1 MSSELDRQGLVDI
14 FVTEASEAL
23 DVLTKAFHPS
33 DGVAPTPAQL
43 QEQYVWAHKI
53 RGASGLYGYEGLAL
67 MGALL
72 ESTLEE
78 APSIEDSLWPKAL
91 EILRGIVTSFES
103 QLKVVGGGGAE
114 DPSVSA
120 RWEGEV
126 AGLFPSKSAVV
137 PSEPTLLAP
146 DYLVPTLDA
155 EVLSYFAPEADEY
168 LQTMEALLQRL
179 RQDSKDGETIHML
192 YRMAHTLKGSAHTIG
207 YKVIGDVVYPVEECM
222 IAIHEGRISLSSDVL
237 GVIGR
242 AVEVIRL
249 LMRRDDGKV
258 AQLQHDVPEI
268 TQALAQI
275 RNGEQMTVTAQA
287 AAPIAQAI
295 QVATAVMDRPEETAG
310 LEVESSST
318 SSPLTDEYLLPAL
331 DAEVLS
337 YFAPEAQEYL
347 ESLEAQ
353 LLRLEKEQHNPE
365 VINQLF
371 RTAHTLKGSA
381 YTVGFQ
387 SIGDL
392 THYVEDFMG
401 AVREGRVKILPGH
414 TDVLLRSVDVV
425 RMLMRRDPTSLDM
438 LRQRF
443 AVAMQRLKQL
453 DQPLAAQVVESGSAV
468 HLVEA
473 AVDQEPRDQQEIE
486 AAKTAEGKTAD
497 GKAAEERE
505 VIRVSRDR
513 LERLLNL
520 VGELVIGRGRLE
532 QRLHMLEQLS
542 QQVLAYKGRL
552 VESVHSFAEKHTFTL
567 PTASPDPATPP
578 AQGVTSLSD
587 FGSLEFDKYDDF
599 NILARRINEVTADIS
614 ESMTQLSGSIRRS
627 HEDMSHLAQLT
638 LGMRDEVA
646 RARMVPVGTPFT
658 RFRRATREMARA
670 TGKEVTLVTSGEHT
684 EVDTGVVERLV
695 DPLVHLVRNAV
706 YHGIEL
712 AADRVSKGKPAAG
725 TIYLHAAHR
734 GNAVLIEVEDDGA
747 GLDVEKIRA
756 KAVERGLV
764 RPEVARSMP
773 ESEII
778 KYIFVPGFST
788 ADQID
793 DQAGRGVGMDVVK
806 RVIESMNG
814 HIDVESIRG
823 VGTKFTLS
831 LPLTLLIATA
841 LMVRAGSERYGI
853 PLPAVREV
861 TMLTPKVHQQMGER
875 SILHIGDEAI
885 EVQPLQQLLNRSRV
899 PVEIGKPVVIVRT
912 ADGMIGLLVD
922 ELLGRQ
928 EIVIKPLGSIK
939 SLDHSSFGGA
949 TIDPEGR
956 VVLVLDPARLMAR
969 GAHAAAVPE
978 LPSGATASA
987 DSLVPYAE
995 APEPNASEQSL
1006 LLIDDSLSIRKFV
1019 GRMLES
1025 AGYEV
1030 DTAVDGEDGLRKAS
1044 AQNYRLIITDLEMP
1058 KLNGYEV
1065 IQGLRSRAQTQ
1076 QTPIIVMT
1084 TRAGDKHRQM
1094 ALNIGASSYIAKP
1107 VDERALI
1114 QEIERLI
1121 GKEATARK

>member
-43 QEQYVWAHKI
+43 QAQYVWAHKI

-78 APSIEDSLWPKAL
+78 APSIENSLWPKAL

-103 QLKVVGGGGAE
+103 QLKVVAGGGAE

-179 RQDSKDGETIHML
+179 RQNSKDGETIHRL
-192 YRMAHTLKGSAHTIG
+192 YSMAHTLKGSAHSIG
-207 YKVIGDVVYPVEECM
+207 YKVIGDVVHPVEDCM

-258 AQLQHDVPEI
+258 AQLQHDVPEV

-275 RNGEQMTVTAQA
+275 RNGEQMAVTARA
-287 AAPIAQAI
+287 AVPIAPAI
-295 QVATAVMDRPEETAG
+295 QVATAVMDRPEESAG
-310 LEVESSST
+310 PEVESSST
-318 SSPLTDEYLLPAL
+318 SSPLTDEYLLPVL

-414 TDVLLRSVDVV
+414 TDVLLQSVDVV
-425 RMLMRRDPTSLDM
+425 RILMRRDPTSLDM

-453 DQPLAAQVVESGSAV
+453 DQPLAAQVTGSDSAV

-486 AAKTAEGKTAD
+486 PAIAAD
-497 GKAAEERE
+497 GKTTEDRE

-532 QRLHMLEQLS
+532 QRLHLLEQLS

-552 VESVHSFAEKHTFTL
+552 VESVHSFAEEHTFTL
-567 PTASPDPATPP
+567 PTASPGPATAP

-638 LGMRDEVA
+638 LGMRDEIA
-646 RARMVPVGTPFT
+646 RARMVPIGTPFT

-670 TGKEVTLVTSGEHT
+670 TGKEVTVVTSGEHT
-684 EVDTGVVERLV
+684 EVDTGIVERLV

-734 GNAVLIEVEDDGA
+734 GSAVVIEVEDDGA

-756 KAVERGLV
+756 KAVERGLL

-773 ESEII
+773 ESEVIRF
-778 KYIFVPGFST
+778 IFVPGFST

-793 DQAGRGVGMDVVK
+793 DHAGRGVGMDVVK

-841 LMVRAGSERYGI
+841 LMVRVGSERYGI

-861 TMLTPKVHQQMGER
+861 TMLTPNVHQQMGER

-885 EVQPLQQLLNRSRV
+885 EVQHLQQLLNRSSV
-899 PVEIGKPVVIVRT
+899 PMEIGKPVVIVRT

-928 EIVIKPLGSIK
+928 EIVIKPLGPFK
-939 SLDHSSFGGA
+939 SLEHSSFGGA

-978 LPSGATASA
+978 LSSDATASA
-987 DSLVPYAE
+987 DSLVPYAK

-1025 AGYEV
+1025 AGFEV

-1044 AQNYRLIITDLEMP
+1044 TQNYRLIITDLEMP

-1084 TRAGDKHRQM
+1084 TRAGDKHQQM
-1094 ALNIGASSYIAKP
+1094 ALNIGANSYIAKP
-1107 VDERALI
+1107 VEERALI
-1114 QEIERLI
+1114 QEVERLI
-1121 GKEATARK
+1121 GKEAAARK

>member
-1 MSSELDRQGLVDI
+1 MSSELDRQGLVEI
-14 FVTEASEAL
+14 FVAEASEAM
-23 DVLTKAFHPS
+23 DVLTKTFHPS
-33 DGVAPTPAQL
+33 DGATPTPAQL
-43 QEQYVWAHKI
+43 QEQYVWAHKV
-53 RGASGLYGYEGLAL
+53 RGASALYGYEGLAL

-72 ESTLEE
+72 ESTLEQ
-78 APSIEDSLWPKAL
+78 APSIEASLWPKAL
-91 EILRGIVTSFES
+91 EILRGMVTSFES
-103 QLKVVGGGGAE
+103 QLKVVASGGAE
-114 DPSVSA
+114 DLSVSA
-120 RWEGEV
+120 RWKGEV
-126 AGLFPSKSAVV
+126 AGLFPSLPAVA
-137 PSEPTLLAP
+137 PSEAALLAP
-146 DYLVPTLDA
+146 DYLVPTLDTA
-155 EVLSYFAPEADEY
+155 VLSYFAPEADEY
-168 LQTMEALLQRL
+168 LQIMESQLHRL
-179 RQDSKDGETIHML
+179 RQDPQDGETILAL
-192 YRMAHTLKGSAHTIG
+192 YRTAHTLKESAHTIG
-207 YKVIGDVVYPVEECM
+207 FKVIGDVVHPVEDCM
-222 IAIHEGRISLSSDVL
+222 IAIREGRIALSSDVL
-237 GVIGR
+237 WVIGR
-242 AVEVIRL
+242 AIEVIRS
-249 LMRRDDGKV
+249 LMHRDGGKV
-258 AQLQHDVPEI
+258 VQLQHDVPEV

-275 RNGEQMTVTAQA
+275 RNGEQMTVSAQA
-287 AAPIAQAI
+287 AAPIAP
-295 QVATAVMDRPEETAG
+295 VVKLATAVMHRPEESSG
-310 LEVESSST
+310 SEVESSTASST
-318 SSPLTDEYLLPAL
+318 LTDEYLLPLL

-392 THYVEDFMG
+392 THYLEDFMG
-401 AVREGRVKILPGH
+401 AVREGRVEILPGH

-425 RMLMRRDPTSLDM
+425 RLLMRRDPTSLDM

-443 AVAMQRLKQL
+443 ADAMQGLKQL
-453 DQPLAAQVVESGSAV
+453 DRPVADQAVEAGPAV
-468 HLVEA
+468 HCVE
-473 AVDQEPRDQQEIE
+473 VPLDQEPRDQQETE
-486 AAKTAEGKTAD
+486 PAKAAE
-497 GKAAEERE
+497 GKAAEDRE

-552 VESVHSFAEKHTFTL
+552 VESVHSFEEKHTFTL
-567 PTASPDPATPP
+567 PTAASGPVTAP
-578 AQGVTSLSD
+578 AQGLTGLSD
-587 FGSLEFDKYDDF
+587 FSSLEFDKYDDF
-599 NILARRINEVTADIS
+599 NILARRISEVTADIT
-614 ESMTQLSGSIRRS
+614 ESMTQLNRSIRRS

-638 LGMRDEVA
+638 LGMRDEIA

-670 TGKEVTLVTSGEHT
+670 TGKEVNLVTSGEHT
-684 EVDTGVVERLV
+684 EVDTGIVERLV

-978 LPSGATASA
+978 LPSDATASA

-1121 GKEATARK
+1121 GKEVTARK

>member
-1 MSSELDRQGLVDI
+1 MSSELDRQGLVEV
-14 FVTEASEAL
+14 FVAEAL
-23 DVLTKAFHPS
+23 EAVNVLTKAFHPS
-33 DGVAPTPAQL
+33 DEATPTPAQL

-53 RGASGLYGYEGLAL
+53 RGASSLYGYEGLAL
-67 MGALL
+67 MGSLL

-78 APSIEDSLWPKAL
+78 APSIEASLWPKAL
-91 EILRGIVTSFES
+91 EILRGLVTSFES
-103 QLKVVGGGGAE
+103 QLKAVVSGGAE
-114 DPSVSA
+114 DPSISA
-120 RWEGEV
+120 RWKGEV
-126 AGLFPSKSAVV
+126 AGLFPSLPAVV

-155 EVLSYFAPEADEY
+155 EVLSYFGPEADEY
-168 LQTMEALLQRL
+168 LQTMEALLHRL
-179 RQDSKDGETIHML
+179 SQDSKDGETIHML
-192 YRMAHTLKGSAHTIG
+192 YRMAHMLKGSAHTIG
-207 YKVIGDVVYPVEECM
+207 FKVIGDVAHPVEDCM
-222 IAIHEGRISLSSDVL
+222 IAIREGRISLSSDVL

-258 AQLQHDVPEI
+258 AQLEHDVPEV

-275 RNGEQMTVTAQA
+275 CNGEQMTVTAQA
-287 AAPIAQAI
+287 AALIAPVF
-295 QVATAVMDRPEETAG
+295 QVATVVMDRPEESAG
-310 LEVESSST
+310 PDVGSAPASST
-318 SSPLTDEYLLPAL
+318 LTDEYLLPPL

-353 LLRLEKEQHNPE
+353 LLRLEKEQHNSE

-392 THYVEDFMG
+392 THYIEDFMG

-425 RMLMRRDPTSLDM
+425 RLLMRRDPTSLDM
-438 LRQRF
+438 LRQRY
-443 AVAMQRLKQL
+443 AVAMQGLKQL
-453 DQPLAAQVVESGSAV
+453 DQPVAVQVVESGSAV
-468 HLVEA
+468 HPVEA
-473 AVDQEPRDQQEIE
+473 PVDQGPRDQEE
-486 AAKTAEGKTAD
+486 NEPAKAAEGKSED
-497 GKAAEERE
+497 GKAAEDRE

-532 QRLHMLEQLS
+532 LRLHMLEQLS
-542 QQVLAYKGRL
+542 QQVLVYKGRL
-552 VESVHSFAEKHTFTL
+552 VESVHSFEEKHTFTL
-567 PTASPDPATPP
+567 PTAASGPVTAP

-587 FGSLEFDKYDDF
+587 FSSLEFDKYNDF
-599 NILARRINEVTADIS
+599 NILARRISEVTADIS

-638 LGMRDEVA
+638 LGMRDEIA

-670 TGKEVTLVTSGEHT
+670 TGKEVSLVTSGEHT

-706 YHGIEL
+706 YHGIEP
-712 AADRVSKGKPAAG
+712 AAVRVSKGKPAAG

-764 RPEVARSMP
+764 RPEVARSLP
-773 ESEII
+773 ESEVI
-778 KYIFVPGFST
+778 KFIFVPGFST

-861 TMLTPKVHQQMGER
+861 TMLTPSSHQRMGER

-885 EVQPLQQLLNRSRV
+885 EVQPLQQLLNRSSV

-912 ADGMIGLLVD
+912 SDGMIGLLVD

-928 EIVIKPLGSIK
+928 EIVIKPLGSFK
-939 SLDHSSFGGA
+939 SLERSRFGGA

-956 VVLVLDPARLMAR
+956 VVLVLDPARLLAR
-969 GAHAAAVPE
+969 EGQAAAVPE
-978 LPSGATASA
+978 LLSDATASA

-995 APEPNASEQSL
+995 APEPKASEQWI

-1025 AGYEV
+1025 AGYKV
-1030 DTAVDGEDGLRKAS
+1030 DTAVDGEEGLQKAS
-1044 AQNYRLIITDLEMP
+1044 TQNYRLIITDLEMP

-1065 IQGLRSRAQTQ
+1065 IQGLRSRPQTL

-1107 VDERALI
+1107 VEERALI
-1114 QEIERLI
+1114 QEIERWI
-1121 GKEATARK
+1121 GKEAAACQ

>member
-14 FVTEASEAL
+14 FVTEATQAL
-23 DVLTKAFHPS
+23 NVLMKAFHPP
-33 DGVAPTPAQL
+33 DGIAPTLAQL
-43 QEQYVWAHKI
+43 QEQYVCAHKI
-53 RGASGLYGYEGLAL
+53 RGASALYGYEGLAL

-78 APSIEDSLWPKAL
+78 APSIEASLWPKAL
-91 EILRGIVTSFES
+91 EILRGMVASFES
-103 QLKVVGGGGAE
+103 QLKVVAGGGAE
-114 DPSVSA
+114 DPAISA
-120 RWEGEV
+120 RWKTEV
-126 AGLFPSKSAVV
+126 AGLFPSLPVVV
-137 PSEPTLLAP
+137 PSKPTLLAP
-146 DYLVPTLDA
+146 DYLVPSLDA

-168 LQTMEALLQRL
+168 LQTMETLLQRL
-179 RQDSKDGETIHML
+179 RQNPKDGETIQML
-192 YRMAHTLKGSAHTIG
+192 YRMAHTLKGSACTIG
-207 YKVIGDVVYPVEECM
+207 FKVIGDVARPVEDCM
-222 IAIHEGRISLSSDVL
+222 IAVLDGRISLSSDVL

-249 LMRRDDGKV
+249 LISRDDSKV
-258 AQLQHDVPEI
+258 PQLQHDVPEV
-268 TQALAQI
+268 TQALAQT
-275 RNGEQMTVTAQA
+275 RNGEQMTVSAQV
-287 AAPIAQAI
+287 AAPTAPDI
-295 QVATAVMDRPEETAG
+295 QVATAVMDRSEESAG
-310 LEVESSST
+310 PEVESSSS
-318 SSPLTDEYLLPAL
+318 SSPLTDEYLLPLL

-401 AVREGRVKILPGH
+401 AVREGRIKILPGH
-414 TDVLLRSVDVV
+414 TDALLRSVDVV
-425 RMLMRRDPTSLDM
+425 RLLMRRDPTSLDM

-443 AVAMQRLKQL
+443 AVSMQKLKQL

-468 HLVEA
+468 HIGEA
-473 AVDQEPRDQQEIE
+473 AVDQEPRDHQEIE
-486 AAKTAEGKTAD
+486 SANAAEGKIAD
-497 GKAAEERE
+497 GKAAEDRE

-552 VESVHSFAEKHTFTL
+552 VESVHSFAEEHTFTL
-567 PTASPDPATPP
+567 PTASPGPVP
-578 AQGVTSLSD
+578 AQAHGVTSLSD

-638 LGMRDEVA
+638 LGMRDEIA
-646 RARMVPVGTPFT
+646 RARMVPIGTPFT

-734 GNAVLIEVEDDGA
+734 GSAVLIEVEDDGA

-756 KAVERGLV
+756 KAVERGLI

-773 ESEII
+773 ESEVIRF
-778 KYIFVPGFST
+778 IFVPGFST

-861 TMLTPKVHQQMGER
+861 TMLTYSAHQQMGER
-875 SILHIGDEAI
+875 SILHMGDEAI

-928 EIVIKPLGSIK
+928 EIVIKPLGSFK
-939 SLDHSSFGGA
+939 SLDRSSFGGA

-956 VVLVLDPARLMAR
+956 VVLVLDPARLLGREAR
-969 GAHAAAVPE
+969 AAAVLE
-978 LPSGATASA
+978 LPSDATASA
-987 DSLVPYAE
+987 DSPVPYAE
-995 APEPNASEQSL
+995 APEPIASEQSL

-1065 IQGLRSRAQTQ
+1065 IQGLRSRTQSQ

>member
-1 MSSELDRQGLVDI
+1 MGSELDRQGLIDI
-14 FVTEASEAL
+14 FVAEAL
-23 DVLTKAFHPS
+23 EAVDVLTKAFHPS
-33 DGVAPTPAQL
+33 DGVAPTSAQL

-53 RGASGLYGYEGLAL
+53 RGASALYGYEGLAL
-67 MGALL
+67 MGTLL

-78 APSIEDSLWPKAL
+78 ARSIDDSLWPKAL
-91 EILRGIVTSFES
+91 EILRGMVTSFAS
-103 QLKVVGGGGAE
+103 QLKVVAQGGAE
-114 DPSVSA
+114 DLSVSA
-120 RWEGEV
+120 RWKGEV
-126 AGLFPSKSAVV
+126 AGLFSFLPAVV
-137 PSEPTLLAP
+137 PSEPALLAP

-168 LQTMEALLQRL
+168 LQTMDSLLHRL
-179 RQDSKDGETIHML
+179 RQDPQDGETIHML
-192 YRMAHTLKGSAHTIG
+192 CRTAHTLKGSAHTIG
-207 YKVIGDVVYPVEECM
+207 FKVIGDVVHQVEDCM
-222 IAIHEGRISLSSDVL
+222 IAIREGRIALSSNVL
-237 GVIGR
+237 WVIGR
-242 AVEVIRL
+242 AIEVIRS
-249 LMRRDDGKV
+249 LMHRDGGKV
-258 AQLQHDVPEI
+258 VQLQHDVTEV

-275 RNGEQMTVTAQA
+275 RNGEQMTVSAQA
-287 AAPIAQAI
+287 AAPIAPVVQL
-295 QVATAVMDRPEETAG
+295 ATAVMDRPEESSDS
-310 LEVESSST
+310 EVESSTASIQ
-318 SSPLTDEYLLPAL
+318 LTDEYLLPLL

-425 RMLMRRDPTSLDM
+425 RLLMRRDPTSLDM

-443 AVAMQRLKQL
+443 AVAMQGLKQL
-453 DQPLAAQVVESGSAV
+453 DRPVVDQA
-468 HLVEA
+468 VEA
-473 AVDQEPRDQQEIE
+473 SPAVNYVEVPLDQEPRDQQETE
-486 AAKTAEGKTAD
+486 PAKAAE
-497 GKAAEERE
+497 GKAAEDRE

-552 VESVHSFAEKHTFTL
+552 VESVHSFEEKHAFTL
-567 PTASPDPATPP
+567 PTAASGPVTAP
-578 AQGVTSLSD
+578 AQGLTGLSD
-587 FGSLEFDKYDDF
+587 FSSLEFDKYDDF
-599 NILARRINEVTADIS
+599 NILARRISEVTADIS

-638 LGMRDEVA
+638 LGMRDEIA

-706 YHGIEL
+706 YHGIEP
-712 AADRVSKGKPAAG
+712 AAVRVSKGKPAAG

-734 GNAVLIEVEDDGA
+734 GSAVLIEVEDDGA

-756 KAVERGLV
+756 TAVERGLI
-764 RPEVARSMP
+764 RPEMARSLP
-773 ESEII
+773 ESEVI
-778 KYIFVPGFST
+778 KFIFVPGFST

-823 VGTKFTLS
+823 VGTKFTLT

-841 LMVRAGSERYGI
+841 LMVQAGNERYAI

-861 TMLTPKVHQQMGER
+861 TMLTPSSHQRMGER

-885 EVQPLQQLLNRSRV
+885 EVQPLQQILHRITV

-912 ADGMIGLLVD
+912 AAGMIGLLVD
-922 ELLGRQ
+922 ELFGRQ
-928 EIVIKPLGSIK
+928 EIVIKPLGSFK
-939 SLDHSSFGGA
+939 SLDRSRFGGA

-956 VVLVLDPARLMAR
+956 VVLVLDPARLLAR
-969 GAHAAAVPE
+969 ETQVAAAPE
-978 LPSGATASA
+978 LSSDALAPA

-995 APEPNASEQSL
+995 APEPKASEQLL

-1025 AGYEV
+1025 AGYKV
-1030 DTAVDGEDGLRKAS
+1030 DTAMDGEEGLRKAS

-1065 IQGLRSRAQTQ
+1065 IQGLRSRLQTQ

-1107 VDERALI
+1107 VEERALI
-1114 QEIERLI
+1114 QEIERWI
-1121 GKEATARK
+1121 GKEAVARQ